1 MLPHSEG
8 AALLLAGPLGS
19 LVDLLVVPLLGL
31 GLASVASYR
40 LVTSTWLLALQ
51 SLLLAAVVFAIGL
64 ATGAWHV
71 YAAGVLTLVV
81 KVVIGPGV
89 LLKALRGVRQRRELD
104 PLLSRRSALLLATGL
119 ILVAYR
125 AAGELRLP
133 DAVASHHALPVSLAL
148 MLLGLFLMLSRRKA
162 LFQVV
167 GLITMENGVYLAA
180 LVATH
185 GLPLAVELAVFV
197 DLLLGVV
204 LMGVFV
210 SRISESFESID
221 TDHLRTL
228 RG

>member
-1 MLPHSEG
+1 MLPHSESTT
-8 AALLLAGPLGS
+8 LLLIGPLGS

-51 SLLLAAVVFAIGL
+51 SLLLAAVVFAIAL

-71 YAAGVLTLVV
+71 YAAGILTLVV
-81 KVVIGPGV
+81 KVIVGPGV
-89 LLKALRGVRQRRELD
+89 LLKVLQGVRQRRELD
-104 PLLSRRSALLLATGL
+104 PLLSKRLALLIASGL
-119 ILVAYR
+119 VLVAYR

-133 DAVASHHALPVSLAL
+133 DTVASQHALPVSLAL

-197 DLLLGVV
+197 DLLLGLV

-221 TDHLRTL
+221 TDRLRTL